1 MAGVVNRRCTL
12 EVEAT
17 EERLSQVR
25 RIAAAHLR
33 YWGLD
38 LQVAPVCCAVD
49 ELLRN
54 VATHVRGDKSS
65 VVEIRWSGRQLTVS
79 VADRDHRLPRLLTS
93 LKGGLGKVAALSD
106 SWGTCATAEGKV
118 IWFTRLVKD
127 AQRIPAPGSLPT
139 RAAPAVHPLP
149 PLPLTHEVPAPPER
163 AREPLAADRIAV
175 AAGSAEDDIPAL
187 SAAQGR

>member
-38 LQVAPVCCAVD
+38 LQVAPVCRAVE

-54 VATHVRGDKSS
+54 VAAHARGDKRS

-93 LKGGLGKVAALSD
+93 HKGGLGRVAALSD

-127 AQRIPAPGSLPT
+127 AQRIPAPGGLPT
-139 RAAPAVHPLP
+139 RTAPAVEPLP
-149 PLPLTHEVPAPPER
+149 TLPAPHEVPAPAER
-163 AREPLAADRIAV
+163 PGEPLTTDRTAAATS
-175 AAGSAEDDIPAL
+175 AAEDTPAL